1 MIRPNNRFAVKNV
14 GRATLEEYSITME
27 FSGRTVDQGR
37 QAAGSVL
44 GHIQGQKKKFRY
56 EQGEWA
62 GSSLPWSFVAD
73 GSILGDL
80 KAEGRTTVEETA
92 DGMRVTVQFDQFDKV
107 IKSVGWRPTVRDT
120 TGAYEHFLGQ
130 PASVVVSPRG

>member
-1 MIRPNNRFAVKNV
+1 MLRPNNRFEVIIG
-14 GRATLEEYSITME
+14 GRATVDEYSITME
-27 FSGRTVDQGR
+27 FPGLTVDQGR

-56 EQGEWA
+56 DQGEWA
-62 GSSLPWSFVAD
+62 ESTLPWSFVAD

-92 DGMRVTVQFDQFDKV
+92 DGLRVTVQFDQLDMV
-107 IKSVGWRPTVRDT
+107 IKSVGWRSTVRDT
-120 TGAYEHFLGQ
+120 TGAYAHFLGQ